1 MTEGNL
7 GVFTSVEINQHTL
20 KEQIKSKEEIT
31 TKETK
36 KYFNMIENE
45 NIAH

>member
-31 TKETK
+31 RGNYKIFQ
-36 KYFNMIENE
+36 YD
-45 NIAH
+45 